1 MPELRSP
8 PHLSAV
14 QCGIKL
20 LSFFYFCK
28 NQETVPVFKN
38 GKETEQIEKWSL
50 CSVSRNKNLQNWMS
64 NVFCFFLTTLWATW
78 QFFASWCESSGNET
92 RCLHFCFCGWLLKA
106 PSQLGA
112 VWFIMSASG
121 PTPCFKVCPI
131 WLRWC
136 SEHLQLSIRRA
147 LICLFHC
154 DLAEPGF
161 KTLST
166 VFSLF
171 QEKCPMLAASR

>member
-1 MPELRSP
+1 M
-8 PHLSAV
+8 A
-14 QCGIKL
+14 
-20 LSFFYFCK
+20 K
-28 NQETVPVFKN
+28 N
-38 GKETEQIEKWSL
+38 
-50 CSVSRNKNLQNWMS
+50 RNKSKNEVFVPFLETKPYRTGS

-78 QFFASWCESSGNET
+78 QFFALWCESSGNET
-92 RCLHFCFCGWLLKA
+92 SCLHFCFCWWLLKA

-154 DLAEPGF
+154 DLAEPVSVL
-161 KTLST
+161 KLCQ
-166 VFSLF
+166 LF
-171 QEKCPMLAASR
+171 FLCSKKNVQCLLLAASCLLLSEWQPVKSLGVSLGLR